1 MVTEPALMLLD
12 EPTSGLDSYTSL
24 AICQLLRTQA
34 YRGQTIVA
42 TIHQPSAEI
51 FMTFDKVYCLAEGY
65 TVYCGPPEH
74 CFSYMKQFGLNVP
87 KNTNPADKM
96 SIIAA
101 QPRLILNDNITIKSL
116 AKECEK
122 QLKMNQHLDLG
133 LRTNIVNDLSRRFT
147 FIEE

>member
-1 MVTEPALMLLD
+1 MM
-12 EPTSGLDSYTSL
+12 
-24 AICQLLRTQA
+24 
-34 YRGQTIVA
+34 
-42 TIHQPSAEI
+42 
-51 FMTFDKVYCLAEGY
+51 FDKVYCLAEGY

-74 CFSYMKQFGLNVP
+74 CFNYMSQFGLRVP

-101 QPRLILNDNITIKSL
+101 QPRLILNENMTIKHL

-122 QLKMNQHLDLG
+122 QLKNNQQLELG

-147 FIEE
+147 FIEEQRKVSFCRQV